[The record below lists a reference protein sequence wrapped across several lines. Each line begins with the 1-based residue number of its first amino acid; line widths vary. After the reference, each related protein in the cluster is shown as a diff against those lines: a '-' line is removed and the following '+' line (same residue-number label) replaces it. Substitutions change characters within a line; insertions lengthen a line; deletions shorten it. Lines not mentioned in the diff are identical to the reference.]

1 MLIARL
7 HLPAC
12 AAPGHKNAAK
22 LFCLSVLSKD
32 CGPPT
37 KESLVRKLPGYPERQ
52 SAQSLTLESKIA
64 LAKRAQGL
72 SLFVYHIN
80 IGSLIFFFFFRQGLS
95 VAQGG

>member
-12 AAPGHKNAAK
+12 AAPGHENAAK
-22 LFCLSVLSKD
+22 LFCPSVLSKD

-37 KESLVRKLPGYPERQ
+37 KESLVRKPPGYPERQ

-80 IGSLIFFFFFRQGLS
+80 IGSLIFFFFFSDRGS
-95 VAQGG
+95 V